1 MGAFWSAM
9 QPALGNI
16 TTGAQSVEDA
26 LNDAAKRILG
36 E

>member
-9 QPALGNI
+9 GPALTNI
-16 TTGAQSVEDA
+16 TTGAATPADA
-26 LNDAAKRILG
+26 LNDAAKRIVG